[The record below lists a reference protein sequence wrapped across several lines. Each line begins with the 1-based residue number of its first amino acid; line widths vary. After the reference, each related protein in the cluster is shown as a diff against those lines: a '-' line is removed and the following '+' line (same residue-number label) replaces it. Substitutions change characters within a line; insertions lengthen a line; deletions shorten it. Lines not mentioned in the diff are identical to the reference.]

1 MAEAQAPTLTSSL
14 PQFTSG
20 RTAALMLVPAILV
33 SVLFFAVPMVAVLVN
48 SFTVASGGK
57 TTFTRHLLRALGV
70 QGPIKSPSYTVMET
84 YALPDLM
91 HWPISHC
98 DFYRFK
104 DPQEWEDAGL
114 RDVFAHDGLKLCE
127 WPDKAM
133 GFLPLADLALEWQV
147 NLDESRTVQLLAHTP
162 AGEDVLP

>member
-1 MAEAQAPTLTSSL
+1 MNQAPILKILQWPDEAACQAWAVQLAPKLLHQNILLSL
-14 PQFTSG
+14 HGPLG
-20 RTAALMLVPAILV
+20 C
-33 SVLFFAVPMVAVLVN
+33 
-48 SFTVASGGK
+48 GK
-57 TTFTRHLLRALGV
+57 TTFTRHLLHALGV
-70 QGPIKSPSYTVMET
+70 QGPIKSPSYTVIET
-84 YALPDLM
+84 YTLASDPM
-91 HWPISHC
+91 PWPISHC